1 MMIKIL
7 AIVNLIIAVQALFLS
22 FHFAMKS
29 TKGMFTYRIVAF
41 ICAGF
46 GLIVL
51 NTYLNLNNIHN
62 VLLQDLA
69 NHVLWFFGPAFYFF
83 IVFRKATPP
92 GNILAAH
99 TLPFMS
105 IAVLDILFK
114 QQLLTS
120 VLPFVAFSQMLI
132 YLVVVIKHC
141 AKHYYRAVRFYKWIL
156 FPLTTF
162 ALIILFNCILFVLN
176 SFGLAVW
183 PNATVQSATGIL
195 VFPIFYIAYKEMNAP
210 GVLEPEKRKYGTT
223 PLTKEKTLS
232 YLRKIAFAMEHDKLF
247 LQRDLSL
254 QKLADHIN
262 IPSKYV
268 SQLVNEE
275 LNLTFAQYLAKFR
288 LEEVKRNLTNPE
300 KQHLTIYGI
309 AQEAGFSSS
318 SSFNHIFKKG
328 VGLTPKQFRTLKMS
342 RGSTIS

>member
-1 MMIKIL
+1 MIKIL
-7 AIVNLIIAVQALFLS
+7 AIINLIIAVQALFLS

-29 TKGMFTYRIVAF
+29 TKKMFTYRLVAF

-69 NHVLWFFGPAFYFF
+69 NHILWFFGPAFYFF
-83 IVFRKATPP
+83 VVFRKVTPP
-92 GNILAAH
+92 RNILAMH
-99 TLPFMS
+99 TLPFVS

-114 QQLLTS
+114 QQWLTA

-132 YLVVVIKHC
+132 YLIVVIRHC
-141 AKHYYRAVRFYKWIL
+141 VIHYYRAVRFYKWIL
-156 FPLTTF
+156 FTVTTF
-162 ALIILFNCILFVLN
+162 ALIILFNCVLFLLN
-176 SFGLAVW
+176 SFGLTVW
-183 PNATVQSATGIL
+183 SNEIVQSVTGIL
-195 VFPIFYIAYKEMNAP
+195 VFPIFYIAYKEMNTP
-210 GVLEPEKRKYGTT
+210 EVLEPEKRKYGTT

-232 YLRKIAFAMEHDKLF
+232 YLRKIAFAMEDDKLF
-247 LQRDLSL
+247 LQPDLSL

-275 LNLTFAQYLAKFR
+275 LNLTFAQYLSKFR
-288 LEEVKRNLTNPE
+288 LEEVKRNLINPE

-309 AQEAGFSSS
+309 AQEAGFNSSS
-318 SSFNHIFKKG
+318 RFYHLFKKR
-328 VGLTPKQFRTLKMS
+328 VGLTPKQFRALKMS
-342 RGSTIS
+342 PGSAIS